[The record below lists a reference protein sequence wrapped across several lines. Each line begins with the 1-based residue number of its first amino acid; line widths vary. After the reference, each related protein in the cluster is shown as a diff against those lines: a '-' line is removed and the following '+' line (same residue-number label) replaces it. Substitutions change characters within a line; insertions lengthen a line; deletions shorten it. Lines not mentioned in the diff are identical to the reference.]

1 MKTLL
6 TGGSVFDGE
15 QRLERHDVLIANG
28 TIVSCAPAA
37 EFQGYEGARLDLR
50 GHTVMPGL
58 IDCHVHL
65 VMTGAADVVAA
76 LRADPSKQA
85 ARFEKHAEETLRG
98 GVTTLR
104 DLGGAPAHAFALRE
118 RSRAGEWRGPTLHLA
133 GFITR
138 PGGHGHWLASN
149 VEAGGVDA
157 CRARVRD
164 HVRLGFDWIKI
175 AVSGGVLTP
184 NSDPREATYSTDEI
198 QALIGEAARL
208 DRPVAAHALGATAI
222 LRAVDSGVRT
232 IEHGTELTDEALEA
246 MIARNVA
253 LVPTLLANDRLMHAA
268 QRNLGLP
275 QHAVEKVQ
283 RFGAMRRESFR
294 RFVRAGGTIAMGTD
308 AGTPFNPHGNN
319 ARELE
324 LMVQEGATPLQALR
338 AATSVAAELLGSRAG
353 RIAAGR
359 PADLLV
365 VRGDPLA
372 DVTCVSDRRRHA
384 FVFKRGAQ
392 VPQRTDD
399 IAAEPPTPHPI
410 HDQAPS
416 F

>member
-1 MKTLL
+1 MRTLL

-15 QRLERHDVLIANG
+15 QRLECHDVLIEGG
-28 TIVSCAPAA
+28 TIVRCALAA
-37 EFQGYEGARLDLR
+37 EFEGYEGARLDVR

-65 VMTGAADVVAA
+65 VMTGTADVVAA
-76 LRADPSKQA
+76 LRADASKQA
-85 ARFEKHAEETLRG
+85 ARFQAHAEETLRG
-98 GVTTLR
+98 GITTVR
-104 DLGGAPAHAFALRE
+104 DLGGAPPDAFALRE
-118 RSRAGEWRGPTLHLA
+118 RSRTGEWLAPTLYLA
-133 GFITR
+133 GFVTR
-138 PGGHGHWLASN
+138 PGGHGHWLAEN

-164 HVRLGFDWIKI
+164 HVQLGFDWIKI
-175 AVSGGVLTP
+175 AASGGVLTP
-184 NSDPREATYSTDEI
+184 NSDPREATYSADEV
-198 QALIGEAARL
+198 QALIDEAARL
-208 DRPVAAHALGATAI
+208 DRPVAAHALGAIAI
-222 LRAVDSGVRT
+222 LRAVQSGVRT
-232 IEHGTELTDEALEA
+232 IEHGTELTDEALAA
-246 MIARNVA
+246 MIERNVV

-268 QRNLGLP
+268 HKNLGLP

-294 RFVRAGGTIAMGTD
+294 KFVRAGGTIAMGTD

-324 LMVQEGATPLQALR
+324 LMVQEGATPMQALR
-338 AATSVAAELLGSRAG
+338 AATSVAAELLGSPAG

-365 VRGDPLA
+365 VQGDPLE
-372 DVTCVSDRRRHA
+372 DVACASDRRRHA
-384 FVFKRGAQ
+384 FVFKQGVQVAQ
-392 VPQRTDD
+392 A
-399 IAAEPPTPHPI
+399 IGHCAAAPPTPHPI
-410 HDQAPS
+410 RDQAPS